1 MKKNVYELAMSRIEL
16 IFNEFDNI
24 YLSFSGGKDSSVLLN
39 LCIQYIRQ
47 NNLKTKIG
55 VYHMDYEVQYNE
67 TLRYIN
73 HVFQTNPDIIEVYRI
88 CVPFKVS
95 TCTSMYQTFWR
106 PWDNECKDFWVRKIP
121 RGSYTTDH
129 FPFYNE
135 EMWDYEFQA
144 LFAQWYHQ
152 LKNAKRTCNLVGI
165 RTQES
170 YHRWKAIHGN
180 RRCYMYRNLQWTR
193 ELVDNIFNAYPI
205 YDWLTTDIWT
215 ANGRFGWSYNHLY
228 DLYYQAGV
236 PMDKQRVA
244 SPFISAAQDSL
255 SLYRA
260 IDPDM
265 WGKMICR
272 VNGVNFTAIYGNTSA
287 VARFKAV
294 LPRGHTW
301 ESYMNFLLSTLPE
314 ETRLNYLQK
323 LSVSINFWRNKGGC
337 LPEETITKLREF
349 GVEIE
354 VVSHTNYKT
363 YKYPVKMEYQDE
375 IDIHDFKSLPTFK
388 RMCVCILKND
398 HLCKYMGFALTKKEL
413 ENKKKI
419 MDFYQNVY
427 KCKILENI

>member
-1 MKKNVYELAMSRIEL
+1 MEENVYELAMSRIER

-24 YLSFSGGKDSSVLLN
+24 FVSFSGGKDSGVVLN

-55 VYHMDYEVQYNE
+55 VFHMDYEVQYNE
-67 TLRYIN
+67 TLRYID
-73 HVFQTNPDIIEVYRI
+73 HVFQTNPDIIEVYRV

-106 PWDNECKDFWVRKIP
+106 PWDEECKELWVRKIP
-121 RGSYTTDH
+121 PGSYVKKD
-129 FPFYNE
+129 FPFFHE
-135 EMWDYEFQA
+135 EMWDYEFQV

-170 YHRWKAIHGN
+170 YHRWKAIYGN

-193 ELVDNIFNAYPI
+193 ELVNDIFNIYPI
-205 YDWLTTDIWT
+205 YDWLATDIWT
-215 ANGRFGWSYNHLY
+215 ANGRFEWSYNHLY
-228 DLYYQAGV
+228 DLYYMAGV

-287 VARFKAV
+287 VAHYKSV

-301 ESYMNFLLSTLPE
+301 ESYMHFLLSTLPE
-314 ETRLNYLQK
+314 EIRLNYLQK
-323 LSVSINFWRNKGGC
+323 LAVSINFWRNKGGC
-337 LPEETITKLREF
+337 LPEETIEKLREC

-354 VVSHTNYKT
+354 VLQHTNYKT
-363 YKYPVKMEYQDE
+363 HKYPVKMEYQDD

-388 RMCVCILKND
+388 RICVCILKND

-419 MDFYQNVY
+419 MDFYKNTYRCRIPQHF
-427 KCKILENI
+427 

>member
-1 MKKNVYELAMSRIEL
+1 MKKNVYELAMSRLETV
-16 IFNEFDNI
+16 FNEFDSI
-24 YLSFSGGKDSSVLLN
+24 YISFSGGKDSSVLLN
-39 LCIQYIRQ
+39 LCIEYIRQ
-47 NNLKTKIG
+47 NNLKIKIG
-55 VYHMDYEVQYNE
+55 VFHLDYEVQYNE
-67 TLRYIN
+67 TLRYID

-106 PWDNECKDFWVRKIP
+106 PWDDECRDFWVREIP
-121 RGSYTTDH
+121 PGSYTKAH
-129 FPFYNE
+129 FPFYDK
-135 EMWDYEFQA
+135 EMWDYEFQV

-152 LKNAKRTCNLVGI
+152 LNKAKRTCCLVGI

-193 ELVDNIFNAYPI
+193 ELVDNIYNAYPI

-255 SLYRA
+255 LLYRA

-272 VNGVNFTAIYGNTSA
+272 VNGVNFTALYGNTSA
-287 VARFKAV
+287 VARYKAH
-294 LPRGHTW
+294 LPKGHTW
-301 ESYMNFLLSTLPE
+301 ESYMHFLLSTLPE

-323 LSVSINFWRNKGGC
+323 LAVSISFWRNKGGC
-337 LPEETITKLREF
+337 LSDETIAKLQEF

-354 VVSHTNYKT
+354 VMNQTNYKT
-363 YKYPVKMEYQDE
+363 YKYPVKMEYQDD
-375 IDIHDFKSLPTFK
+375 IDIRDFKSLPTFK
-388 RMCVCILKND
+388 RMCICILKND

-427 KCKILENI
+427 RCRIPEIF

>member
-1 MKKNVYELAMSRIEL
+1 MKKNVYELAMSRLETL
-16 IFNEFDNI
+16 FNEFDSI
-24 YLSFSGGKDSSVLLN
+24 YISFSGGKDSSVLLN

-47 NNLKTKIG
+47 HNLKIKLG
-55 VYHMDYEVQYNE
+55 VFHLDYEVQYNE
-67 TLRYIN
+67 TLRYIDG
-73 HVFQTNPDIIEVYRI
+73 VFQTNPDIIEVYRI

-106 PWDNECKDFWVRKIP
+106 PWDDACREFWVREIP
-121 RGSYTTDH
+121 QGSYLKEH

-135 EMWDYEFQA
+135 EMWDYEFQV
-144 LFAQWYHQ
+144 LFAQWYHR
-152 LKNAKRTCNLVGI
+152 LNKAKRTCCLVGI

-255 SLYRA
+255 LLYRA

-272 VNGVNFTAIYGNTSA
+272 VNGVNFTALYGNTSA
-287 VARFKAV
+287 VARYKAN
-294 LPRGHTW
+294 LPPGHTW
-301 ESYMNFLLSTLPE
+301 ESYMHFLLSTLPE

-323 LSVSINFWRNKGGC
+323 LAVSISFWRNKGGC
-337 LPEETITKLREF
+337 LSDETIAKLQEF
-349 GVEIE
+349 GVEIA
-354 VVSHTNYKT
+354 VMNHTNYKT
-363 YKYPVKMEYQDE
+363 YKYPVKMEYQDD
-375 IDIHDFKSLPTFK
+375 IDIRDFKSLPTFK

-413 ENKKKI
+413 ESKKKI

-427 KCKILENI
+427 RCRIPEIF